1 MKVTY
6 ERQFDA
12 LTVAGHM
19 VDLSMSPVWTYEVP
33 GGWQLTGRGDLTTSK
48 PVMPP
53 LMMLAELSKTT
64 PKFHRGHTKRKVYR
78 VAWCDGGFTQMHQPV
93 STSAVARVLRTG
105 SAVVVV
111 GPRGEHLYRYD
122 IIGLLRPYMKNVFLA
137 INKTTWRHWI
147 LIPNKVRES
156 ALADAHDTVVLH
168 HILGAQGQLFEGV
181 KPYGYHAGGE
191 GKSGCR

>member
-1 MKVTY
+1 MKATY
-6 ERQFDA
+6 KRLFDA
-12 LTVAGHM
+12 RTVAGRM

-33 GGWQLTGRGDLTTSK
+33 GGWQLTGRGNLTTSK
-48 PVMPP
+48 SVMPS
-53 LMMLAELSKTT
+53 LMMLAASSKTT

-78 VAWCDGGFTQMHQPV
+78 VAWCDDGFTQMHQPV

-111 GPRGEHLYRYD
+111 SPRGESLYSKD
-122 IIGLLRPYMKNVFLA
+122 IIGRIRPYMKNIFLA

-156 ALADAHDTVVLH
+156 ALADAHDTVILH
-168 HILGAQGQLFEGV
+168 QILGAQGQLFEGV

-191 GKSGCR
+191 GKSCRR

>member
-1 MKVTY
+1 MKETY
-6 ERQFDA
+6 TSRFTA
-12 LTVAGHM
+12 LGIASVM
-19 VDLSMSPVWTYEVP
+19 VDHSSSPVWTYEVP

-53 LMMLAELSKTT
+53 LPMLADLSRTT

-93 STSAVARVLRTG
+93 ATSAVARVLRTG

-111 GPRGEHLYRYD
+111 SPRDEYLYRND
-122 IIGLLRPYMKNVFLA
+122 IIGLLRPYTKNVFLA

-156 ALADAHDTVVLH
+156 ALADANDTVVLH
-168 HILGAQGQLFEGV
+168 QILGAKGQLFEGV

-191 GKSGCR
+191 GKSCRR

>member
-1 MKVTY
+1 MKETY
-6 ERQFDA
+6 TSRFTA
-12 LTVAGHM
+12 LGIASVM
-19 VDLSMSPVWTYEVP
+19 VDHSSSPVWTYEVP

-78 VAWCDGGFTQMHQPV
+78 VAWCDDGFTQMHQPV

-111 GPRGEHLYRYD
+111 NPRGEHLYRHD
-122 IIGLLRPYMKNVFLA
+122 IIGLLRPYMKNIFLA
-137 INKTTWRHWI
+137 INKTTWRHRI
-147 LIPNKVRES
+147 LIPHKVRES
-156 ALADAHDTVVLH
+156 ALADAYDTVVLYQ
-168 HILGAQGQLFEGV
+168 ILGAPGQLFEGV

-191 GKSGCR
+191 GKSCRR

>member
-1 MKVTY
+1 MKETY
-6 ERQFDA
+6 TSRFTA
-12 LTVAGHM
+12 LGIASVM
-19 VDLSMSPVWTYEVP
+19 VDHSSSPVWTYEVP

-78 VAWCDGGFTQMHQPV
+78 VAWCDDGFTQMHQQV
-93 STSAVARVLRTG
+93 STNAVARALRTG

-111 GPRGEHLYRYD
+111 NPRGEHLYRHD
-122 IIGLLRPYMKNVFLA
+122 IIGLLRPYMKNIFLA

-147 LIPNKVRES
+147 LIPHEVRES
-156 ALADAHDTVVLH
+156 ALADAYDTVVLYQ
-168 HILGAQGQLFEGV
+168 ILGAPGQLFEGV

-191 GKSGCR
+191 GKGCRR